1 MNGILFWS
9 FVQMYPSPNENSLSM
24 DRSTVLLI
32 SLYFPLQEPALTRR
46 VERLCDTV
54 VKLESF
60 VGSENETNPVYK
72 DYHGKWLQLFHK
84 YKLQTK

>member
-1 MNGILFWS
+1 MTINRCQAIESKLQLKNLIGNLFV
-9 FVQMYPSPNENSLSM
+9 F
-24 DRSTVLLI
+24 
-32 SLYFPLQEPALTRR
+32 LQDPALTRR

-72 DYHGKWLQLFHK
+72 DYHGEQVILLTDYFSHQQRQRSLA
-84 YKLQTK
+84 L

>member
-1 MNGILFWS
+1 
-9 FVQMYPSPNENSLSM
+9 
-24 DRSTVLLI
+24 
-32 SLYFPLQEPALTRR
+32 

-72 DYHGKWLQLFHK
+72 DYHGKQVILLTDYFSHQQQQRSLA
-84 YKLQTK
+84 L

>member
-1 MNGILFWS
+1 
-9 FVQMYPSPNENSLSM
+9 MYKFIPI
-24 DRSTVLLI
+24 DC
-32 SLYFPLQEPALTRR
+32 FALQDTALTRR

-72 DYHGKWLQLFHK
+72 DYHGKCVHFITSH
-84 YKLQTK
+84 YGP

>member
-1 MNGILFWS
+1 MIDKKLKAINLEVNYFELLFL
-9 FVQMYPSPNENSLSM
+9 F
-24 DRSTVLLI
+24 
-32 SLYFPLQEPALTRR
+32 LQDPALTRR

-72 DYHGKWLQLFHK
+72 DYHGKQVNLSAVNLS
-84 YKLQTK
+84 

>member
-1 MNGILFWS
+1 
-9 FVQMYPSPNENSLSM
+9 MYLSPNENSFSM
-24 DRSTVLLI
+24 DRASVLFI

-72 DYHGKWLQLFHK
+72 DYHGKCLHLFHEN
-84 YKLQTK
+84 KLQTK